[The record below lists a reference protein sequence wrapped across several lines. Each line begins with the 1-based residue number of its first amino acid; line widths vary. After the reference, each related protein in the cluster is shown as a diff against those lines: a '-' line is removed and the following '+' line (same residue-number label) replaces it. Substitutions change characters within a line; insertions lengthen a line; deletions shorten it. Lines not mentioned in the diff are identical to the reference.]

1 MRVCNADL
9 VLAAFFGTG
18 ASTLFIRTSGLLSR
32 VTVFGFGFALA
43 FAFALGAVDLRFLA
57 GFALGDADFAAG
69 FDARLA
75 FGFEAA
81 DLRLFAGA
89 FVVVF

>member
-1 MRVCNADL
+1 L
-9 VLAAFFGTG
+9 
-18 ASTLFIRTSGLLSR
+18 
-32 VTVFGFGFALA
+32 VFGLAFALT
-43 FAFALGAVDLRFLA
+43 FAFALGAVDFRFLA
-57 GFALGDADFAAG
+57 GALAAFALGDADFAAG

-75 FGFEAA
+75 FAFEAA